1 MNDKKGKL
9 AKVKEIIENR
19 MPANKLFGLVVVDI
33 DDGYVKIR
41 VPFRQ
46 EFIGDVLQNVWHGG
60 ILAGI
65 ADTAGGIAAA
75 TTTSFPQDKVNTID
89 IRIDY
94 LKGATDRDIFAIAR
108 VIKVGNRIINAD
120 MKLFHEEDDLI
131 AIARASYS
139 VLRKPKK

>member
-46 EFIGDVLQNVWHGG
+46 EFIGDALQNVWHGG

-94 LKGATDRDIFAIAR
+94 LKGATDRDIFAIAQ

>member
-1 MNDKKGKL
+1 MNNKKINL

-33 DDGYVKIR
+33 DDGYVKIN
-41 VPFRQ
+41 VPFRK
-46 EFIGDVLQNVWHGG
+46 EFIGDALQNLWHGG
-60 ILAGI
+60 ILASI

-75 TTTSFPQDKVNTID
+75 TTTSFPQDKINTID

-94 LKGATDRDIFAIAR
+94 LKGATNQDIFAIAQ

-120 MKLFHEEDDLI
+120 MKLFHKEDDLI

-139 VLRKPKK
+139 VLRKPK